1 MVVGLTGGIGS
12 GKSIVT
18 RMFEILGYATFN
30 SDTVAR
36 DTYFDPE
43 IKTQVIKLLG
53 ASAYLSERSI
63 NKTYI
68 GSLIFDDSITLK
80 KLNAII
86 HPAVGRKFDVFK
98 AENSHKI
105 IIKETALLFEANLQH
120 QVDKIIVVVSN
131 DHERTKRVM
140 ERDGL
145 SQDEVLKKMKNQLPQ
160 TDKASKADFVINNNE
175 EEFLITQVLKIHK
188 ELHVA

>member
-18 RMFEILGYATFN
+18 KMFEILGCATFN
-30 SDTVAR
+30 SDEVAR

-43 IKTQVIKLLG
+43 IKAQVVNLLG
-53 ASAYLSERSI
+53 VSAYLSERSI

-68 GSLIFDDSITLK
+68 GSLIFDDSQTLK

-131 DHERTKRVM
+131 DHERIKRVM

-145 SQDEVLKKMKNQLPQ
+145 NQDEVLKKMKNQLPQ

-175 EEFLITQVLKIHK
+175 EEFLITQVLKIYK

>member
-18 RMFEILGYATFN
+18 RMFEILGCATFN
-30 SDTVAR
+30 SDNVAR

-120 QVDKIIVVVSN
+120 QVNKIIVVVSN
-131 DHERTKRVM
+131 DHERIKRVM

-175 EEFLITQVLKIHK
+175 EEFLITQVLKIYK